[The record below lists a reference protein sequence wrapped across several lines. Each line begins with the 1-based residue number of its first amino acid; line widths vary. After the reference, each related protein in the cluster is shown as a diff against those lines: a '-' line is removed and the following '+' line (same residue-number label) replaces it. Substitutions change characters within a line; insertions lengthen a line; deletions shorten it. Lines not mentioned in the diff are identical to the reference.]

1 MWRTHWFPA
10 LFFLWSAMYA
20 GDPFVGKWRLNVER
34 SRFDGVVY
42 PGTLDGHDLVF
53 TAKKIDEN
61 SYNVL
66 ISDRVNGKATQVFH
80 YTLSSDNKTLTFAWI
95 KGSAEKPV
103 VH

>member
-1 MWRTHWFPA
+1 
-10 LFFLWSAMYA
+10 MYA

-103 VH
+103 VHWALLYDRE